1 MKICDEKSKLIQ
13 RYEAAARAYAASIR
27 ELQEGLPKLDYERS
41 FLATEEARYTSEL
54 ARAALLQHIRH
65 HHC

>member
-1 MKICDEKSKLIQ
+1 MQ
-13 RYEAAARAYAASIR
+13 RYEAAARTYAESVR
-27 ELQEGLPKLDYERS
+27 ELQRGLAKLDYERS

-54 ARAALLQHIRH
+54 ARAALLQHIRN